1 MTNRQLVDYYKVF
14 KNVHI
19 IDKDERRDLSVVLD
33 SKISIQ
39 EIYETFKDLYEVNG
53 YMLRLNVFWSILLE
67 IFNRDSDEIEQSLK
81 ILCDILHS
89 HKRYIG
95 NMELCMDI
103 LNDLR
108 VTENIQEL
116 KWLRIYDTIKIGKKD
131 FITHRYMKKINGI
144 ENDIACF
151 SINDVNKIHEKDI
164 RAILLKN
171 GSYETLK
178 IGEDINSYLK
188 VQDTIKSFDYDLAYK
203 I

>member
-95 NMELCMDI
+95 NMELCMGI

-164 RAILLKN
+164 GAILLKN
-171 GSYETLK
+171 GSYEILK
-178 IGEDINSYLK
+178 IEEDINSYLK

>member
-81 ILCDILHS
+81 VLCDILHS

-95 NMELCMDI
+95 NMELCMGI

-144 ENDIACF
+144 ENDVDCF

-164 RAILLKN
+164 GAILLKN
-171 GSYETLK
+171 DSYELLK
-178 IGEDINSYLK
+178 IGEDTSSYLK
-188 VQDTIKSFDYDLAYK
+188 VQDKIKSFDYDLAYK